1 MSTVDKTVD
10 RIYNYFLHLSPMK
23 ILLFGYCTI
32 IALGTLLLSLPIA
45 VRTPGSENLLTSFFT
60 ATSATCVTGLI
71 QFDTYTHWSF
81 FGQAVILCLIQI
93 GGMGFM
99 TLCISI
105 MTITKRKIG
114 LVSRSLMQNSISAPQ
129 IGGIVKMT
137 KFILLGTIVVET
149 TGAVLLA
156 FQFCPQYGW
165 KQGLWFSVFH
175 SISAFCNAGFDLM
188 GSQAPF
194 SSLTAEV
201 GNWYINI
208 IIMLLI
214 VIGGLGF
221 FVWHDMLTTKFR
233 FHNMRLH
240 TKLVLFFTVSLIFGG
255 ALLLFLCENGTA
267 SYENLNYSERIAASL
282 FQSVSARTAGFNTVD
297 LAALTESGRF
307 IILVLMMIGGSPG
320 STAGGI
326 KTTTFAVL
334 LLSVITTFK
343 NRKSTEVFGRRLED
357 HVSRKVLCIF
367 TLYLSLSLTVGAI
380 ISRVENADFLNS
392 LFESVSAIA
401 TVGLS
406 AGMTPNLSPLS
417 HMLLA
422 FLMIFGR
429 VGSLT
434 MLLAFVTGKKHVPSA
449 LPAEK
454 IQIG

>member
-1 MSTVDKTVD
+1 
-10 RIYNYFLHLSPMK
+10 
-23 ILLFGYCTI
+23 
-32 IALGTLLLSLPIA
+32 
-45 VRTPGSENLLTSFFT
+45 
-60 ATSATCVTGLI
+60 
-71 QFDTYTHWSF
+71 
-81 FGQAVILCLIQI
+81 
-93 GGMGFM
+93 
-99 TLCISI
+99 
-105 MTITKRKIG
+105 
-114 LVSRSLMQNSISAPQ
+114 
-129 IGGIVKMT
+129 
-137 KFILLGTIVVET
+137 
-149 TGAVLLA
+149 
-156 FQFCPQYGW
+156 
-165 KQGLWFSVFH
+165 
-175 SISAFCNAGFDLM
+175 M

-201 GNWYINI
+201 GNWYVNV

-214 VIGGLGF
+214 IIGGLGF
-221 FVWHDMLTTKFR
+221 FVWHDMISTKFDFR
-233 FHNMRLH
+233 HMRLH
-240 TKLVLFFTVSLIFGG
+240 TKLVLFITVCLVFGG
-255 ALLLFLCENGTA
+255 AALLFLCENGTA
-267 SYENLNYSERIAASL
+267 SYENLNTSERIAASL

-334 LLSVITTFK
+334 ILSVITTSK

-406 AGMTPNLSPLS
+406 AGMTPTLSPIS
-417 HMLLA
+417 HLLLA

-434 MLLAFVTGKKHVPSA
+434 MLLAFASGKKHVPST

>member
-1 MSTVDKTVD
+1 MSKH
-10 RIYNYFLHLSPMK
+10 IGFQNKLSSFQII
-23 ILLFGYCTI
+23 ILGFAGVI
-32 IALGTLLLSLPIA
+32 VLGALLLMLPISTQNGA
-45 VRTPGSENLLTSFFT
+45 VTPFSKTLFT
-60 ATSATCVTGLI
+60 ATSAVCVTGLVV
-71 QFDTYTHWSF
+71 FDTASYWSG
-81 FGQAVILCLIQI
+81 FGQLIILIMIQI
-93 GGMGFM
+93 GGLGV
-99 TLCISI
+99 ISVASFLS
-105 MTITKRKIG
+105 MLAGRKI
-114 LVSRSLMQNSISAPQ
+114 SLMQRQTMQNALSAPQ
-129 IGGIVKMT
+129 MGGIVKLTRFIFLVSFAIEGIGALLLMPVFMT
-137 KFILLGTIVVET
+137 K
-149 TGAVLLA
+149 
-156 FQFCPQYGW
+156 YGIRGIW
-165 KQGLWFSVFH
+165 MAVFH
-175 SISAFCNAGFDLM
+175 SVSAFCNAGFDLM

-201 GNWYINI
+201 GNWYVNL
-208 IIMLLI
+208 IIMFLI
-214 VIGGLGF
+214 IIGGLGF
-221 FVWHDMLTTKFR
+221 FVWQDVIATKFR

-240 TKLVLFFTVSLIFGG
+240 TKLVLFMTVSLVFGG

-267 SYENLNYSERIAASL
+267 SYENLNYSERIAASM

-307 IILVLMMIGGSPG
+307 IILILMMIGGSPG

-357 HVSRKVLCIF
+357 HVSRKVLCVF
-367 TLYLSLSLTVGAI
+367 TLYLSFSCVVGAI

-392 LFESVSAIA
+392 LFEAVSAIA

-406 AGMTPNLSPLS
+406 TGMTPTLSPLS
-417 HMLLA
+417 HILLA
-422 FLMIFGR
+422 FLMLFGR

-434 MLLAFVTGKKHVPSA
+434 MLLAFATGKKHIPSA

>member
-1 MSTVDKTVD
+1 MSITNKL
-10 RIYNYFLHLSPMK
+10 YHFFLHLSPMK

-32 IALGTLLLSLPIA
+32 IAIGTFLLSLPISVNVA
-45 VRTPGSENLLTSFFT
+45 GSENLLTSFFT

-93 GGMGFM
+93 GGIGFM
-99 TLCISI
+99 TLCIAI
-105 MTITKRKIG
+105 MTVTKRKIG
-114 LVSRSLMQNSISAPQ
+114 LVSRSLMQNSVSAPQ

-137 KFILLGTIVVET
+137 KFILIGTVVVEA

-156 FQFCPQYGW
+156 FKFLPEYGLG
-165 KQGLWFSVFH
+165 KGLWFSVFH

-188 GSQAPF
+188 GCNAQF

-201 GNWYINI
+201 GNWYVNL
-208 IIMLLI
+208 IIMALI

-221 FVWHDMLTTKFR
+221 FVWHDMLDTKFR

-240 TKLVLFFTVSLIFGG
+240 SKLVIFFTVCLIFGG
-255 ALLLFLCENGTA
+255 GILIFLCENGTA
-267 SYENLNYSERIAASL
+267 SFENLNYSERIAASM
-282 FQSVSARTAGFNTVD
+282 FQSVSARTAGFNTID
-297 LAALTESGRF
+297 LAAMTESGRF
-307 IILVLMMIGGSPG
+307 IILILMMIGGSPG

-334 LLSVITTFK
+334 LLSVITTSK

-357 HVSRKVLCIF
+357 HVSRKVLCVF
-367 TLYLSLSLTVGAI
+367 TLYLTLSCTVGAI
-380 ISRVENADFLNS
+380 ISRVENLDFLNS

-401 TVGLS
+401 TVGLT
-406 AGMTPNLSPLS
+406 AGITPGLSPLS
-417 HMLLA
+417 HILLA

-434 MLLAFVTGKKHVPSA
+434 MLLAFAAGKKHIPSA

>member
-1 MSTVDKTVD
+1 MSTANKL
-10 RIYNYFLHLSPMK
+10 YNYFLHLSPMK
-23 ILLFGYCTI
+23 ILLLGYCTI

-45 VRTPGSENLLTSFFT
+45 VKAPGTQNLLTGFFT

-81 FGQAVILCLIQI
+81 FGQIVILSLIQI

-99 TLCISI
+99 TLCIAI
-105 MTITKRKIG
+105 MTVTKRKIG
-114 LVSRSLMQNSISAPQ
+114 LVSRSLMQNSVSAPQ

-137 KFILLGTIVVET
+137 KFILFGTIIVEA
-149 TGAVLLA
+149 TGAVLLC
-156 FQFCPQYGW
+156 FHFCPQLGW
-165 KQGLWFSVFH
+165 KQGIWFSIFH

-201 GNWYINI
+201 GNWYVNV

-214 VIGGLGF
+214 IIGGLGF
-221 FVWHDMLTTKFR
+221 FVWHDMISTKLDFR
-233 FHNMRLH
+233 HMRLH
-240 TKLVLFFTVSLIFGG
+240 TKLVLFITVCLVFGG
-255 ALLLFLCENGTA
+255 AVLLFLCENGTA
-267 SYENLNYSERIAASL
+267 SYENLNTSERIAASL

-307 IILVLMMIGGSPG
+307 LILVLMMIGGSPG

-334 LLSVITTFK
+334 ILSVITTSK

-380 ISRVENADFLNS
+380 ISRVENADLMNS

-406 AGMTPNLSPLS
+406 AGMTPTLSPLS
-417 HMLLA
+417 HLLLA

-434 MLLAFVTGKKHVPSA
+434 MLLAFASGKKHVPSA